1 MEKDLIIVE
10 YGKTKNHYAVLK
22 DKALM
27 KNPETGEW
35 QECVIYE
42 QHKLLNPS
50 GEYIYVE
57 PENRLM
63 FVREYS
69 DFWKKFT
76 LCLDL

>member
-10 YGKTKNHYAVLK
+10 YGKTKNHYTILV

-35 QECVIYE
+35 QECVIY
-42 QHKLLNPS
+42 QGYKILNKN
-50 GEYIYVE
+50 GEYIE
-57 PENRLM
+57 DMNKLT
-63 FVREYS
+63 FVREYN
-69 DFWKKFT
+69 DFWNKFT